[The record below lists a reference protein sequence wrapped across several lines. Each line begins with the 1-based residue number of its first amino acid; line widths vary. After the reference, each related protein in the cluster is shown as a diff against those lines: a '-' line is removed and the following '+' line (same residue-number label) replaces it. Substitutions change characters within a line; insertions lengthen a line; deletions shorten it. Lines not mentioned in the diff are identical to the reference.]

1 MLTEL
6 SNLKPS
12 IYNALVILGIVI
24 IGIPLIKYAMT
35 ALPVPGL
42 KSLVDAV

>member
-12 IYNALVILGIVI
+12 IYNAMVILGIVI
-24 IGIPLIKYAMT
+24 IGVPLLKFAMT
-35 ALPVPGL
+35 KAPVPGL
-42 KSLVDAV
+42 SSLVQAI